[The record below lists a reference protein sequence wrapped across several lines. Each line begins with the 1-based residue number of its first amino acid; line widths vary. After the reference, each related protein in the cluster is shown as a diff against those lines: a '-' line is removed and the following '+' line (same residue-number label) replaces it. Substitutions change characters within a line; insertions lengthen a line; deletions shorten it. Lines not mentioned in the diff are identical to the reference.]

1 MKPVGNA
8 SVMTKSKKMHK
19 TSWMNPTLIVH
30 GKISL
35 FLVGPNGVI
44 FSKKIVKNQM
54 APYQRDTAA
63 SRFVDHDSMSVLW
76 QLSFF
81 PCRVT
86 SWNLSSWLIM
96 PSLVMH
102 AFFGEHVIFAET
114 HAARSHSHLQWHPG
128 ILLFENQNKTSTWTR
143 HTTTNLE
150 SCTKCHV
157 VHHQTILEI
166 KLAVKK
172 SLRGHTEH
180 SAMLE
185 KKSNKY
191 KVHST
196 LNAIERTF
204 AQLATWTTTKFDNLF
219 HPPHFHF
226 SESWS
231 GTWK

>member
-8 SVMTKSKKMHK
+8 SVMRKSKKMHK
-19 TSWMNPTLIVH
+19 TSGMNPTLIVD

-128 ILLFENQNKTSTWTR
+128 ILSFENQNKTSTWTR

-150 SCTKCHV
+150 SCTKCPV

-185 KKSNKY
+185 KKK
-191 KVHST
+191 
-196 LNAIERTF
+196 
-204 AQLATWTTTKFDNLF
+204 
-219 HPPHFHF
+219 
-226 SESWS
+226 
-231 GTWK
+231 